1 MNAACSAR
9 ILLACAGFLWIS
21 PACGG
26 DDDGGGQRD
35 GGGGGG
41 DDGGA
46 IDGGG
51 GEAEAC
57 AETTPVERAPECGA
71 GPTSSVNLPSG
82 CAPNVDGT
90 LHMEE
95 WDGATCFN
103 VGDAGDVIY
112 AKFAGDAVYL
122 AFSATPSCGCPMAF
136 AFDPDAGDSFDGDE
150 FGVMVFDD
158 PFNPDGDRS
167 EGITDGDAWVE
178 GSAPAGIV
186 TACPGAQPDP
196 INYEWRI
203 PFSALGITA
212 GAEHTFGIAVN
223 HPLDGVWPEGI
234 TLEGTMPV
242 DAGEWG
248 RIGSPSGWQ

>member
-1 MNAACSAR
+1 MNRAC
-9 ILLACAGFLWIS
+9 LLASACFLWIS

-41 DDGGA
+41 DDGGT

-51 GEAEAC
+51 GGAEAC

-71 GPTSSVNLPSG
+71 GPASSINVPSG

-90 LHMEE
+90 LHVEE

-103 VGDAGDVIY
+103 VGDAGDVVY
-112 AKFAGDAVYL
+112 ARFAGDAVYL

-136 AFDPDAGDSFDGDE
+136 AFDPNAGDGFDGDE
-150 FGVMVFDD
+150 FVVQVFDD

-167 EGITDGDAWVE
+167 DLVADGDTWVE
-178 GSAPAGIV
+178 GDAPAGIV
-186 TACPGAQPDP
+186 TACPGGSPDP
-196 INYEWRI
+196 INYEWTI

-212 GAEHTFGIAVN
+212 GTAHTFKLAVN
-223 HPLDGVWPEGI
+223 HTSSGSWPDGV
-234 TLEGTMPV
+234 TLG
-242 DAGEWG
+242 AGLPDDPSNWG
-248 RIGSPSGWQ
+248 ELSSPADWH